1 MDFERQ
7 KTQQRPVD
15 LPVGWLGSVR
25 DSAVCRLAKS
35 SAHLGCCKM
44 YECASTD
51 LHNLVRAH
59 ETIAAGQER
68 VSTYEL
74 DYAIATRTD
83 TETDR
88 QTASSTGFCKVLGT
102 DSLPVAAAGPI

>member
-7 KTQQRPVD
+7 GTQERPVD
-15 LPVGWLGSVR
+15 LPVGWLGSVC
-25 DSAVCRLAKS
+25 AVCRLAKS

-83 TETDR
+83 TQTDR
-88 QTASSTGFCKVLGT
+88 QT
-102 DSLPVAAAGPI
+102 DSLVDRLLQGTRH